1 MGSTR
6 VRSSGV
12 KNIAQGANGVNTLK
26 PLAAMPTTRAFDP
39 LCLAFGLGRRQ
50 SGLPLRDALQ
60 DIARQLHVSLNDPHQ
75 HIVILGAATT
85 GFKTPQQGGG
95 VFEAQINFC
104 TYLRSLRYR
113 NTTNS
118 TPHKASSSIELW
130 DQKTGL
136 TEP

>member
-75 HIVILGAATT
+75 HLVILGAATI

-95 VFEAQINFC
+95 VFEAQINF
-104 TYLRSLRYR
+104 LHILEEFEVSKHKGLH
-113 NTTNS
+113 TTPNEIMHQVLGS
-118 TPHKASSSIELW
+118 EV
-130 DQKTGL
+130 
-136 TEP
+136 